1 MAQDLAKCSEPLAGF
16 GHRYSLIKSIV
27 RCLLT
32 VAVLTVGSLSTFAEN
47 LIQKENQ
54 LPGSIDW
61 QLTRVKVDGAGCRS
75 WTIEG
80 Y

>member
-1 MAQDLAKCSEPLAGF
+1 MAKDLAKCTEPLVGF
-16 GHRYSLIKSIV
+16 EHRYSLIKFSV

-32 VAVLTVGSLSTFAEN
+32 MAVLMVSSLSTFAEN

-75 WTIEG
+75 WNIEG
-80 Y
+80 